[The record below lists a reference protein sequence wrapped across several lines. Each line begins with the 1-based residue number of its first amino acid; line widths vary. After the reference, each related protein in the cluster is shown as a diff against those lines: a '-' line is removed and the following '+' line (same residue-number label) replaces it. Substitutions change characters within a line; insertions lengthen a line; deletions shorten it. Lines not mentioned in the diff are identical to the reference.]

1 MSTFLRA
8 AGKRLRGLLLV
19 LGCFL
24 IFASAASRG
33 VAAPSA
39 TDLRAVVFL
48 AATTSGR
55 RTPRRWARA
64 IFALVENECSRA
76 SPAFP
81 RQRTIP
87 QERTNGIATDQARER
102 T

>member
-1 MSTFLRA
+1 M
-8 AGKRLRGLLLV
+8 
-19 LGCFL
+19 GCFL

-33 VAAPSA
+33 VAAPTA
-39 TDLRAVVFL
+39 TDLRAAVFQ
-48 AATTSGR
+48 AVTTSGR

-64 IFALVENECSRA
+64 IFVLVENECSRA

-81 RQRTIP
+81 QQGTIP